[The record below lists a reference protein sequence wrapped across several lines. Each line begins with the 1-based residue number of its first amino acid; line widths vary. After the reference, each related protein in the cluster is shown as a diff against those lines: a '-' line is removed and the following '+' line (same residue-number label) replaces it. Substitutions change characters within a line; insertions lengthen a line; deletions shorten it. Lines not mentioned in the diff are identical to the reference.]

1 MRFCEKYNCNNVL
14 TSIIRQDELIYRCLV
29 CFEEYES
36 SADDTLMIDEY
47 LQENDTIYKSKN
59 YLLNAHDDTISEL
72 VHKKCTNKDCTETIV
87 RVIKVDPNGQAL
99 YVCPTCREQFI

>member
-1 MRFCEKYNCNNVL
+1 MRFCEKYNCNNKL
-14 TSIIRQDELIYRCLV
+14 TSIIRGDELIYRCFV

-36 SADDTLMIDEY
+36 SADDTLMVDEY

-59 YLLNAHDDTISEL
+59 YLLNAYGDTISEL
-72 VHKKCTNKDCTETIV
+72 VYKNCTNKECTETIV
-87 RVIKVDPNGQAL
+87 RVVKVDPNGQAI